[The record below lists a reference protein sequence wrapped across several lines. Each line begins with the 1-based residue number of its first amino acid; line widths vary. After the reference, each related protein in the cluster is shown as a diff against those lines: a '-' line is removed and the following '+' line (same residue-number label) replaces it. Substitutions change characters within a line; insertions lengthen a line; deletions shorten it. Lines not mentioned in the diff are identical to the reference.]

1 MNGRERNRA
10 RPGPLRGVLVMVVGL
25 SVIGS
30 LGMFSDRTSK
40 GARATAAM
48 QAPPV
53 IVPVSGPGVVEQE
66 MDGAEDRGAPAREAA
81 GAAADPLDEPS
92 PENRVPRFLGTFSL
106 GDQPRA
112 IFEVQGATKPWMGKA
127 GERIEGTEFVLE
139 AFDASSAR
147 IVPVGRR

>member
-1 MNGRERNRA
+1 MIGRDRNRA
-10 RPGPLRGVLVMVVGL
+10 RPGPLRGVLVMVIGL

-40 GARATAAM
+40 GAPEK
-48 QAPPV
+48 APPV

-112 IFEVQGATKPWMGKA
+112 IFEVQGATKPWMGRA
-127 GERIEGTEFVLE
+127 GERIEGTEFLLE